1 MSQDLSQALATARRA
16 LAILEKQAA
25 GYTSLDI
32 PAHLQIELEEKR
44 AEVAKLEARLRGAGA
59 PDNAPASGGG
69 DHTHVEGGMFMGPVT
84 VRGDMAGRDIIDQH
98 VKTQY
103 NAGSIHVNIN
113 LPQKEEP
120 AISRGT
126 PEWDAAIEHYRQRI
140 REHYGA
146 TRVLGKHEP
155 VSLEGIYTDVYLLNE
170 PRAAI
175 RGETRGKRLEGEG
188 SVLKNYD
195 PEHPNRHRF
204 VILGKPGGG
213 KTTFLKHIALS
224 VDCPIFITLRE
235 WARSG
240 LDLRAFIAEEMA
252 ICGLNDIIAETWL
265 REGTAVLLL
274 DGLDEISE
282 KAQRRLDLDRFILR
296 YPKCRILVMC
306 RVAATPYHS
315 EHFNYVKVADFTDE
329 QVEAFAESWFGDGSS
344 SNFCAEIK
352 QNPHIRDLS
361 RTPLL
366 LGMLCLTYE
375 KQGAFPEKRAEL
387 YQRALDTLLVEWD
400 ESRGI
405 ERDAMRRAEIYHE
418 LSLGRKH
425 QMFARIAYETFEQG
439 ETLIPQAHLE
449 QRLLDYL
456 VTVPDVPERIDID
469 AKAVLN
475 AIEAQHGILIEF
487 SPRVY
492 AFSHPTFQEYYA
504 ARYVVEQ
511 DEAGDEQAIP
521 RLLSHAHEDRWRE
534 AILLVASTFSNAD
547 TFIRAFLTTLN
558 NLVKD
563 NSKLLNLLS
572 EVTFKEK
579 ETTSHYKPL
588 ALRSLYIYL
597 NSDDNNARYITGAL
611 DCDLLD
617 NRLDDFYEII
627 AKAPAEDREMEKA
640 WEYYDG
646 YRGDDLGYYFFRD
659 RGLEFKGQ
667 LYSALNFIV
676 DLTNNL
682 PQNDWCCLFLLT
694 LTAKVFS
701 CEVVCRWCFS
711 KCVSIFKDVV
721 KFSRMLPSSR
731 VYFALSGLKFP
742 EAGSSSETW
751 QDFIT
756 QIGKAESMCVKPDW
770 QFTDKDLQVLEYYLK
785 ASGLLVTC
793 LDVANVT
800 DREAIEDRLLLPPNY
815 TQE

>member
-25 GYTSLDI
+25 GYTGLEI

-84 VRGDMAGRDIIDQH
+84 VSGDMAGRDIIDQH

-113 LPQKEEP
+113 LPQKEAP
-120 AISRGT
+120 AISPGT
-126 PEWDAAIEHYRQRI
+126 PEWDAAVERYRQRI

-146 TRVLGKHEP
+146 TRVLGKPEP

-213 KTTFLKHIALS
+213 KTTFLKHIALR

-265 REGTAVLLL
+265 REGAAVLLL

-282 KAQRRLDLDRFILR
+282 EAQRRLDLDRFIR
-296 YPKCRILVMC
+296 GYPGCRILLTC
-306 RVAATPYHS
+306 RMGATPRQF
-315 EHFNYVKVADFTDE
+315 EHFEYVEVADFTDE
-329 QVEAFAESWFGDGSS
+329 QIEAFAESWFGDGRGAD
-344 SNFCAEIK
+344 FCAEIK

-361 RTPLL
+361 RTPLF

-387 YQRALDTLLVEWD
+387 YQQALDALLVEWD

-405 ERDAMRRAEIYHE
+405 ERDAMRRAGIYHE

-439 ETLIPQAHLE
+439 ETLIPQEHLE

-456 VTVPDVPERIDID
+456 VTVPDAPERIDID
-469 AKAVLN
+469 AKAVLK

-492 AFSHPTFQEYYA
+492 TFSHPTFQEYYA

-534 AILLVASTFSNAD
+534 VILLTASMFSNAD
-547 TFIRAFLTTLN
+547 AFF
-558 NLVKD
+558 
-563 NSKLLNLLS
+563 
-572 EVTFKEK
+572 EVF
-579 ETTSHYKPL
+579 L
-588 ALRSLYIYL
+588 
-597 NSDDNNARYITGAL
+597 
-611 DCDLLD
+611 
-617 NRLDDFYEII
+617 NRLDAMVCNTSKLVEFF
-627 AKAPAEDREMEKA
+627 A
-640 WEYYDG
+640 WLT
-646 YRGDDLGYYFFRD
+646 RKSSSVSASHKLVAIRGYYTCLDLVLDRYFCFRWIRYFFSNVNLDIALDYELAFNYALALDYNCAQMQARVYAKELVAALDHGLGSDLDCVFDPVSYRADGDVDLIASTELAKKMGLTAFYQALRNLQIPRRD
-659 RGLEFKGQ
+659 AKPATWQIFSEQ
-667 LYSALNFIV
+667 LRELMVEYRNIGHNLNFTEEQVRI
-676 DLTNNL
+676 LEHY
-682 PQNDWCCLFLLT
+682 F
-694 LTAKVFS
+694 TAAK
-701 CEVVCRWCFS
+701 
-711 KCVSIFKDVV
+711 
-721 KFSRMLPSSR
+721 
-731 VYFALSGLKFP
+731 
-742 EAGSSSETW
+742 
-751 QDFIT
+751 
-756 QIGKAESMCVKPDW
+756 
-770 QFTDKDLQVLEYYLK
+770 
-785 ASGLLVTC
+785 LLVAC
-793 LDVANVT
+793 LDVAYVT
-800 DREAIEDRLLLPPNY
+800 DREAIEDRLLQAP
-815 TQE
+815 QGEDASV